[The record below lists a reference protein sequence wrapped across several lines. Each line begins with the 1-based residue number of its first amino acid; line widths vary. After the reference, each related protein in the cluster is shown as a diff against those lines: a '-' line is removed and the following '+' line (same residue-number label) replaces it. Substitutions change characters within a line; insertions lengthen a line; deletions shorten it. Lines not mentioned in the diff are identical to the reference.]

1 MLTGTPEVR
10 VADRGDMPEM
20 ASLLTRYM
28 SESLARPWEG
38 SVAKLEDGLGR
49 DFHAVVACGDKG
61 MTGFAVWHVT
71 YDVHHCASGAEISD
85 MYVLPENRGR
95 GIAPTL
101 AALIASRVRRT
112 GGQFIKGHI
121 GEAAEAFYRKI
132 GVVCDGSEFYIGGR
146 AFRTLAERA
155 DAVPQRPI
163 RRVPAL
169 SENFEQ

>member
-1 MLTGTPEVR
+1 MLMATPKVR
-10 VADRGDMPEM
+10 VAVRGDMPEM

-38 SVAKLEDGLGR
+38 SVAKLEQGLGR

-61 MTGFAVWHVT
+61 MIGFAVWHVI

-85 MYVLPENRGR
+85 MYVLPGNRGR

-101 AALIASRVRRT
+101 IALVASQVLRI
-112 GGQFIKGHI
+112 GGRFLKGHI

-132 GVVCDGSEFYIGGR
+132 GVVCKGSETYIGGR
-146 AFRTLAERA
+146 AFRTLAGRA
-155 DAVPQRPI
+155 AAFPQRTI
-163 RRVPAL
+163 RRFPAL